1 MSPPGHV
8 LCTWR
13 GRLWPAKIL
22 TKIGASR
29 KKHALH
35 DPSECLEVELLGAN
49 EQISVLRRETFP
61 LEKTKIEALA
71 SELDERSKQPVEE
84 ITYRKALRIALE
96 NLNKNLKRTRSS
108 LDKETSP
115 TATPNV
121 RKAKLSRSVAL
132 NGSATDPIG
141 KVVRADKSSD
151 GNSERQRSPNLS
163 SSSTKA
169 SVKLENKAPVMGE
182 SNASSRKGSDAR
194 REDPSST
201 PKSRKPAL
209 KVAKERKAATISSD
223 STPSSPGDE
232 KKQKTPKKCLRN
244 SLQLDGLATGAHSVS
259 PENVPV
265 MGFRHSIPPT
275 LLKKSSCTSS
285 RTRQKSGNLYANDN
299 PFQETD
305 RQALIEAQ
313 NSSSMDCVTGNL
325 GESLVTCSQGLDQN
339 RCQSCPDPFSSSNSH
354 TKSSRETRRSGS
366 NALCKPTTYQLPD
379 FEVDEKDVMSSDLSV
394 EFSSPECQ
402 SHTSSWVH
410 VEAEDDDDDDDEE
423 LPSILLQQEPCSIES
438 GMLVWCKYYKYP
450 YWPGVVNY
458 VRRKDKKASVL
469 FVEESLADPTKKAK
483 KGVSVSLRT
492 LKHFDCEEKQD
503 LTEKARSEY
512 GRAIDW
518 CIALIADY
526 RIRLGCGSFS
536 GSFTEYCA
544 AEISY
549 PVRREVQKGPFQ
561 LTFPSLETDTDDSQL
576 ELTPSRSHLNRK
588 CLPDRTRAARD
599 KANEKLVEYIVKAK
613 KAEKH
618 LLSVLKGE
626 RKSRWLHEFLH
637 PCRYLTC
644 VETYLED
651 EKQLELVVDYLQTIC
666 DQMSSIVQTLMN
678 GDLIRFILDV
688 LLPEA
693 VIYAIS
699 AVDKI
704 DYKKA
709 EEKYMKGP
717 SVSQREREIFEE
729 QILEKKMLELQDTAA
744 RSMGTSA
751 GHFTS

>member
-8 LCTWR
+8 LCAWK
-13 GRLWPAKIL
+13 GRLWPATVL
-22 TKIGASR
+22 TKIGAPR
-29 KKHALH
+29 KKDALH
-35 DPSECLEVELLGAN
+35 DPSEVLEVELLGGK
-49 EQISVLRRETFP
+49 EQISVPRRDIFP
-61 LEKTKIEALA
+61 LEKAKIEALA

-96 NLNKNLKRTRSS
+96 NLNKNSKRPRSS

-115 TATPNV
+115 TFAPNV
-121 RKAKLSRSVAL
+121 RKAKLSRAVAL

-141 KVVRADKSSD
+141 KAVRADTSSD
-151 GNSERQRSPNLS
+151 GTSERQRSPNLS

-169 SVKLENKAPVMGE
+169 SVKLKGKAPVMGE
-182 SNASSRKGSDAR
+182 SKASSKKASDAR

-201 PKSRKPAL
+201 PKSRKPDL
-209 KVAKERKAATISSD
+209 KVAKERKASTISSD

-232 KKQKTPKKCLRN
+232 KKPKTPKKCPRN
-244 SLQLDGLATGAHSVS
+244 SLQLDGLATGTHSVS
-259 PENVPV
+259 LENVPV
-265 MGFRHSIPPT
+265 SGFRHSIPPT
-275 LLKKSSCTSS
+275 LLKKGSCTSS
-285 RTRQKSGNLYANDN
+285 HTRQKSGNLYANDN
-299 PFQETD
+299 SFQETD
-305 RQALIEAQ
+305 RHALIEAQ
-313 NSSSMDCVTGNL
+313 NSSSMDCVTDNL
-325 GESLVTCSQGLDQN
+325 GKSRVTCKQGLEQN
-339 RCQSCPDPFSSSNSH
+339 RCQSCPDPFSSSISQ

-366 NALCKPTTYQLPD
+366 YALCKPTTYQLPD

-394 EFSSPECQ
+394 EFSSPECP
-402 SHTSSWVH
+402 SHTSSWVQG
-410 VEAEDDDDDDDEE
+410 EAEDDDDDEE
-423 LPSILLQQEPCSIES
+423 LPSILLQQEPCSIET

-518 CIALIADY
+518 CIALISDY

-561 LTFPSLETDTDDSQL
+561 LTFPSLETDTDDSQT

-626 RKSRWLHEFLH
+626 RQSRWLHEFLH

-651 EKQLELVVDYLQTIC
+651 EEQLELVVDYLQTMC
-666 DQMSSIVQTLMN
+666 DQMSSLVKTLMN
-678 GDLIRFILDV
+678 GGDLIRFILDV

-729 QILEKKMLELQDTAA
+729 QILEKKMLELQDSAA
-744 RSMGTSA
+744 RAMGTSA
-751 GHFTS
+751 GHFPS